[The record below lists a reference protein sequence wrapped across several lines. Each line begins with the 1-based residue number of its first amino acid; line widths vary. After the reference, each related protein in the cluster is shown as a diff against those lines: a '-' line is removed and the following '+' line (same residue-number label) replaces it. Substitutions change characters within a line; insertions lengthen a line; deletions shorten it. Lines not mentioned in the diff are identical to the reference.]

1 MASAPRMIDPSR
13 PFVLLDDAREADAAP
28 ARLYSGPA
36 EIVETRDP
44 EEVRPCL
51 DRLRA
56 AQGRGLH
63 SAGFLAYEAGHAL
76 ETKLAPLRRRPLDN
90 APPLLWF
97 GLFDGFDEIG
107 AGLVSEWLPDPASA
121 WAGPVEPLT
130 GRADYEA
137 AVARVKAHIEAGE
150 IYQANLTFP
159 AEAATAGGPLGLYA
173 NIRPRA
179 RAGHGGVVFTG
190 GHWLLSFSPEL
201 FFTLEGGRATTRPM
215 QGTARRG
222 ADPARGAT
230 AAAALDR

>member
-90 APPLLWF
+90 APPLMWF
-97 GLFDGFDEIG
+97 GLFVGFDEIG
-107 AGLVSEWLPDPASA
+107 AGLVSEWVAS
-121 WAGPVEPLT
+121 T
-130 GRADYEA
+130 
-137 AVARVKAHIEAGE
+137 EAGRVGE
-150 IYQANLTFP
+150 
-159 AEAATAGGPLGLYA
+159 
-173 NIRPRA
+173 
-179 RAGHGGVVFTG
+179 
-190 GHWLLSFSPEL
+190 
-201 FFTLEGGRATTRPM
+201 EGGRT
-215 QGTARRG
+215 G
-222 ADPARGAT
+222 
-230 AAAALDR
+230 